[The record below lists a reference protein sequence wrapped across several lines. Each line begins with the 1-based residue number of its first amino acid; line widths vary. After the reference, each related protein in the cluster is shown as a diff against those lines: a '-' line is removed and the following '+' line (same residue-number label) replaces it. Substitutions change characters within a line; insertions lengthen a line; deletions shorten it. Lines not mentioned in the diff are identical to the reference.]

1 MRKSR
6 VIAVMFASLVSVA
19 SVAQAQQPAPR
30 AEHAGRRMGPGMM
43 ARHGR
48 GGGEL
53 RGIKLSDAEK
63 AKLKEIHQ
71 KYRTEAQAL
80 HKSLKPA
87 MEQARTARQK
97 GDTAAA
103 RKVWEDNKG
112 AREQMKALHDREQAE
127 IRAALSP
134 ENQKLFDAN
143 VVRLKERREAIK
155 DRREDRKEKRGLKGA
170 KK

>member
-19 SVAQAQQPAPR
+19 SVASAQVAAPR
-30 AEHAGRRMGPGMM
+30 AGNAGHRMGPGMM

-80 HKSLKPA
+80 HNSLKPA
-87 MEQARTARQK
+87 MDQARAARQK

-103 RKVWEDNKG
+103 RKVWQDNKG
-112 AREQMKALHDREQAE
+112 ARDQMQSLRDREQAE

-134 ENQKLFDAN
+134 DNQKLFDAN
-143 VVRLKERREAIK
+143 VARLKERREAMK
-155 DRREDRKEKRGLKGA
+155 DRREDRKEKRDRKGA
-170 KK
+170 LK

>member
-19 SVAQAQQPAPR
+19 SVASAQVAAPR
-30 AEHAGRRMGPGMM
+30 AENARHEMRPGMKG
-43 ARHGR
+43 RHGR
-48 GGGEL
+48 DGGAL

-71 KYRTEAQAL
+71 KYRTEAQSL
-80 HKSLKPA
+80 RQSLKPA
-87 MEQARTARQK
+87 MEQARAARQK
-97 GDTAAA
+97 GDTAAV
-103 RKVWEDNKG
+103 RKVWQDNKG

-134 ENQKLFDAN
+134 ENQQKFDAN
-143 VVRLKERREAIK
+143 VARLKERREAIK
-155 DRREDRKEKRGLKGA
+155 DRREDRREKRARKAA
-170 KK
+170 K